1 VGSRGGGFL
10 FSADFGKIVASWP
23 IRQTQRKEPSVLI
36 MQDAL
41 PLFKSFLKP
50 VSLKQGARQ
59 LVVRCVIAF
68 LMHLGKMSASRVAG
82 AVRTDARH
90 RAQVSRFMG
99 RRYWRRCDPLNQLRA
114 QLLEMEARQ
123 GTFVFDIDQTYC
135 GQQGKLTENTI
146 IRGEKTKRRKK
157 GKNKQKK
164 YAQRSCHCF
173 VMGLL
178 ITPSGIRLPFSVS
191 YYTKAYC
198 EAKKIK
204 YRKQTELAAE
214 LIRRLPL
221 PPEASVVVLGDTAFD
236 AEAIH
241 TACEERKFSWIV
253 PINPERVLAGEKP
266 RPRVSSLSE
275 NLTADQMVRLEVHP
289 GKGKYVDYRRVSRYR
304 IGPKFKP
311 RTYYVHE
318 ESRDVHSV
326 GKVRLF
332 FSTTKAPAQDHR
344 VEVQKILMTN
354 DEKLTL
360 RDMIELYQLR
370 WQIEL
375 FFKELKSTLGLHH
388 YRFKKF
394 EKVETWVTLCLVTF
408 VYLEWI
414 RARKL
419 KQKSLKQKEREWWQ
433 AQRTY
438 GLALAVRQEAEQRE
452 LKLLAEKME
461 TPTGR
466 KVLAKQLRESHPK
479 EYRAAI

>member
-1 VGSRGGGFL
+1 M
-10 FSADFGKIVASWP
+10 
-23 IRQTQRKEPSVLI
+23 LI

-41 PLFKSFLKP
+41 PLFKSFLKS
-50 VSLKQGARQ
+50 VSLKPRARE
-59 LVVRCVIAF
+59 LVLRCVIAF
-68 LMHLGKMSASRVAG
+68 LMHLGKMSASRAAG

-90 RAQVSRFMG
+90 RAQVSRFLG
-99 RRYWRRCDPLNQLRA
+99 RGYWRRCDLLGQLRA
-114 QLLEMEARQ
+114 QVLAMEARQ
-123 GTFVFDIDQTYC
+123 GTFIFNIDQTYC
-135 GQQGKLTENTI
+135 SQQGKLTENTI
-146 IRGEKTKRRKK
+146 IRGQKRKRPKK
-157 GKNKQKK
+157 SKSKQKK
-164 YAQRSCHCF
+164 YAQRSSHCF

-191 YYTKAYC
+191 YYTEAYC
-198 EAKKIK
+198 KAKKIAH
-204 YRKQTELAAE
+204 RKQTELAAQ
-214 LIRRLPL
+214 LIRQLPL
-221 PPEASVVVLGDTAFD
+221 PPKARVMVLGDTAFD
-236 AEAIH
+236 AEAVR

-253 PINPERVLAGEKP
+253 PINPERVLAGAKP
-266 RPRVSSLSE
+266 RPKVSSLSE
-275 NLTADQMVRLEVHP
+275 ILTADQMVCLQVHP
-289 GKGKYVDYRRVSRYR
+289 GKGKYVDYRRISRYR

-326 GKVRLF
+326 GMVRLF
-332 FSTTKAPAQDHR
+332 FSTTKAPAQGHR
-344 VEVQKILMTN
+344 VEVQKILLTN

-360 RDMIELYQLR
+360 RDVIELYQLR

-394 EKVETWVTLCLVTF
+394 EKAETWVTLCLVTF

-419 KQKSLKQKEREWWQ
+419 KQKVLKKKEREWWQ

-461 TPTGR
+461 TPAGR
-466 KVLAKQLRESHPK
+466 KVLAKQLRQSHPK

>member
-1 VGSRGGGFL
+1 M
-10 FSADFGKIVASWP
+10 
-23 IRQTQRKEPSVLI
+23 LI

-50 VSLKQGARQ
+50 VSLKRGARQ
-59 LVVRCVIAF
+59 LVLRCVIAF

-90 RAQVSRFMG
+90 RAQISRFMG
-99 RRYWRRCDPLNQLRA
+99 RRYWRRSDLLNQLRA

-123 GTFVFDIDQTYC
+123 GTFVLDIDQTYC
-135 GQQGKLTENTI
+135 SQQGKLTENTI
-146 IRGEKTKRRKK
+146 IRGEKTKRRKGKKK

-173 VMGLL
+173 VMALL
-178 ITPSGIRLPFSVS
+178 ITPSGIRLPFFES

-221 PPEASVVVLGDTAFD
+221 PPEASVLVLGDTAFD
-236 AEAIH
+236 AKAIRA
-241 TACEERKFSWIV
+241 ACEERKFSWIV
-253 PINPERVLAGEKP
+253 PLNPERVLAGEKP
-266 RPRVSSLSE
+266 RPRVSSLAE

-289 GKGKYVDYRRVSRYR
+289 GKGKYVDYRRASRYR

-318 ESRDVHSV
+318 ESGDVHSV

-354 DEKLTL
+354 DEQLSL
-360 RDMIELYQLR
+360 RDVIELYQLR

-388 YRFKKF
+388 YRFKQF
-394 EKVETWVTLCLVTF
+394 AKVETWVTLCLVTF

-414 RARKL
+414 RARKV
-419 KQKSLKQKEREWWQ
+419 KQKSLKKKEREWWQ

-452 LKLLAEKME
+452 LKLLAEKIE
-461 TPTGR
+461 TPRGR
-466 KVLAKQLRESHPK
+466 KVLAKKLRESHPK

>member
-1 VGSRGGGFL
+1 MVVMKGT
-10 FSADFGKIVASWP
+10 
-23 IRQTQRKEPSVLI
+23 IRQTLRKEPPVLI

-50 VSLKQGARQ
+50 VSLKQHARQ
-59 LVVRCVIAF
+59 LVLRCVIAF

-82 AVRTDARH
+82 AIRTDARH
-90 RAQVSRFMG
+90 RAQVSRFLG
-99 RRYWRRCDPLNQLRA
+99 RRYWRRCDLLGQLRA

-135 GQQGKLTENTI
+135 SQQGKLTENTI
-146 IRGEKTKRRKK
+146 IRGEKTKRPKK
-157 GKNKQKK
+157 SKNKQKK
-164 YAQRSCHCF
+164 YAQRSSHCF

-178 ITPSGIRLPFSVS
+178 ITPSGMRLPFSVS
-191 YYTKAYC
+191 YYTEAYC
-198 EAKKIK
+198 KAKKIA
-204 YRKQTELAAE
+204 YRKQTELAAQ
-214 LIRRLPL
+214 LIRQLPL
-221 PPEASVVVLGDTAFD
+221 PPEARVVVLGDTAFD
-236 AEAIH
+236 AKAIR
-241 TACEERKFSWIV
+241 TACAERKFSWIV

-275 NLTADQMVRLEVHP
+275 DLTADQMVCLKVHP
-289 GKGKYVDYRRVSRYR
+289 GKGKYVDYRRISRYR

-332 FSTTKAPAQDHR
+332 FSTTKALAQGHR

-360 RDMIELYQLR
+360 RDVIELYQLR

-388 YRFKKF
+388 YCFKKF
-394 EKVETWVTLCLVTF
+394 EKAETWVTLCLVTF

-414 RARKL
+414 RAHKL
-419 KQKSLKQKEREWWQ
+419 KQKALKKKEREWWQ
-433 AQRTY
+433 VQRTY

-466 KVLAKQLRESHPK
+466 KVLAKQLRQSHPK
-479 EYRAAI
+479 EYRAVI